1 MPQVLI
7 YIYIYIYDL
16 RQSSNAETQNEIIK
30 NMIRPTQLKDESL
43 SSFHQR
49 SKPTE
54 VKHESFSY
62 FHQRSKPTEFK
73 NETFE
78 TFRQDTT
85 QTQVVN
91 ISDEMGTTAPADTDI
106 DEQVAR
112 AKPLADYE
120 LRQAE
125 IRHQQMIEGVRQEA
139 VTALLQQE
147 QTHTQQK
154 AQDHGKAAATIQRI
168 EHQAQGF
175 IYEAQG
181 AMQR

>member
-1 MPQVLI
+1 MN
-7 YIYIYIYDL
+7 
-16 RQSSNAETQNEIIK
+16 R
-30 NMIRPTQLKDESL
+30 
-43 SSFHQR
+43 FHFCHQR
-49 SKPTE
+49 SKPT
-54 VKHESFSY
+54 K
-62 FHQRSKPTEFK
+62 FK
-73 NETFE
+73 NEVFE
-78 TFRQDTT
+78 TFRQGTT
-85 QTQVVN
+85 QTHVN
-91 ISDEMGTTAPADTDI
+91 ISDEMDTTAPADTDI

-112 AKPLADYE
+112 AKSLADYE